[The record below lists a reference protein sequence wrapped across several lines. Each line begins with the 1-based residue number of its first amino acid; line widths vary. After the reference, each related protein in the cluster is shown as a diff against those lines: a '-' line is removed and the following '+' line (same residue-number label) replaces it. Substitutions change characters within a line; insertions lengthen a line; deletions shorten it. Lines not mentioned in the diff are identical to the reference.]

1 MVTINS
7 ADNALKSVYLGVVAN
22 QLNINANPLLGKIKH
37 TTQDV
42 WGKEIIKL
50 APFGING
57 GIGAGDE
64 TDPLPKAAPN
74 NYVQFKTTLKNL
86 YGKIELSDK
95 AIRASANSAGAFV
108 NLLND
113 EMEGLI
119 KASSF
124 NFGRMLYG
132 DGSGLLATVA
142 SFTIA
147 DKKVKVDSVRNFIEG
162 MVVDIYSAGAK
173 VEAVSG
179 FRVTYVD
186 RQEKEIY
193 LSLPG
198 GLTSTSIKA
207 DDQIFVQNS
216 KDFEITGLGA
226 IFDTNKTSLYGLTKA
241 NYKWLKPYTSN
252 TSTEISDSLI
262 QGAIDFLEEAS
273 GSQVNYIAT
282 SSGVRRAYQ
291 EYLGAFRRNIEVMD
305 LQGGYKAI
313 TYNGI
318 PVVADRFVPEGTM
331 YLLNTNDFTMHQL
344 CDWKWLE
351 GEDGRVLKQNAG
363 YPTYSATLV
372 KYADL
377 ICDKPSGQARI
388 SNISSTVTNPFA
400 TVITPEA

>member
-1 MVTINS
+1 MVTLTS

-22 QLNINANPLLGKIKH
+22 QLNINANPLLGKIKQ

-50 APFGING
+50 APYGING

-64 TDPLPKAAPN
+64 TDPLPKAASN
-74 NYVQFKTTLKNL
+74 NYVQFRTTLKNL
-86 YGKIELSDK
+86 YGKIEISDK
-95 AIRASANSAGAFV
+95 AIRASANNAGAFV

-132 DGSGLLATVA
+132 DGSGLLATVV
-142 SFTIA
+142 SVNSTTLG
-147 DKKVKVDSVRNFIEG
+147 VKMDSVRNLIEG
-162 MVVDIYSAGAK
+162 MVVDFYTDSTKNELA
-173 VEAVSG
+173 SG
-179 FRVTYVD
+179 HRVTYVD
-186 RQEKEIY
+186 RKAKEVFFDFPTGF
-193 LSLPG
+193 SA
-198 GLTSTSIKA
+198 SAIKTG
-207 DDQIFVQNS
+207 DTLYVQNS
-216 KDFEITGLGA
+216 KGFEITGLGA
-226 IFDTNKTSLYGLTKA
+226 IFNENATHLYGLAKA
-241 NYKWLKPYTSN
+241 DYKWLRPYISTE
-252 TSTEISDSLI
+252 STEISDSLI

-273 GSQVNYIAT
+273 GSQVDFIAC

-291 EYLGAFRRNIEVMD
+291 EYLGAFRRNIDVMD
-305 LQGGYKAI
+305 LAGGYKAI

-318 PVVADRFVPEGTM
+318 PVVADRFVPEGCM
-331 YLLNTNDFTMHQL
+331 YLLNTKDFTLHQL

-351 GEDGRVLKQNAG
+351 GEDGRVIKQNAG

-377 ICDKPSGQARI
+377 ICDKPSGQALI
-388 SNISSTVTNPFA
+388 KNISSTVTNPFA
-400 TVITPEA
+400 PIIQG